1 MRSKTA
7 IEIYAY
13 WDALRG
19 HRDVPSRS
27 QIEPGQ
33 IRNILSDLFIL
44 EKTPRGDIR
53 FRLAGTRICSL
64 FARELRGSTF
74 DALWLASQTGRLAR
88 IAEQVMTEKTPVV
101 LSASSLAGTAD
112 RLPTEIILLPLRSP
126 DGVVDRII
134 GALVPQSRPL
144 WLEATPV
151 NYLDLEGIRVL
162 DIEKTNLFL
171 QNRPDNP
178 LPAARAQSLRNP
190 MGDQGIASAIRRVP
204 HLRVFEGGRND

>member
-13 WDALRG
+13 WDELRG
-19 HRDVPSRS
+19 HRDVPARS
-27 QIEPGQ
+27 QIEPGH
-33 IRNILSDLFIL
+33 IRNILPDLFIL

-53 FRLAGTRICSL
+53 FRLAGTRICAL

-74 DALWLASQTGRLAR
+74 DALWLAEQTSRLAR
-88 IAEQVMTEKTPVV
+88 IADDVMAQKTPVV

-134 GALVPQSRPL
+134 GALVPLSRPL

-151 NYLDLEGIRVL
+151 NYLDLGGIRVI
-162 DIEKTNLFL
+162 DIEKTNLFA
-171 QNRPDNP
+171 QNRPEKP
-178 LPAARAQSLRNP
+178 LPASSQPMINHSLA
-190 MGDQGIASAIRRVP
+190 GAIRRVL
-204 HLRVFEGGRND
+204 HLRVLEGGRRD

>member
-13 WDALRG
+13 WDELRG
-19 HRDVPSRS
+19 HREVPARS
-27 QIEPGQ
+27 QIEPGH
-33 IRNILSDLFIL
+33 IRNILADLFIL

-53 FRLAGTRICSL
+53 FRLAGTRICAL

-74 DALWLASQTGRLAR
+74 DALWLAEQTGRLAR
-88 IAEQVMTEKTPVV
+88 IANDVMTQKTPVV
-101 LSASSLAGTAD
+101 LSSVSLAGVAD

-126 DGVVDRII
+126 DGNVDRII
-134 GALVPQSRPL
+134 GALVPLSRPH

-151 NYLDLEGIRVL
+151 NYLELDGMRVL

-171 QNRPDNP
+171 QNAPGTSPSATRQQT
-178 LPAARAQSLRNP
+178 AHQP
-190 MGDQGIASAIRRVP
+190 MGDHSIAGAIRRVL
-204 HLRVFEGGRND
+204 HLRVLEGGRRD